1 MKNLGQLQAEDNI
14 LDLLWSRDGGRL
26 LVTPSTGEVLV
37 ADLDGLAVAQRLPG
51 HGMGNGASAW
61 FQGVPVTCGFDG
73 KVRRGAD
80 AHSPGRGMIDR
91 VKTNADDTFF
101 AFAQNRRLHVQGS
114 AGESATVIDL
124 PASAAD
130 FTWNPTNPLEIATAG
145 AGGACLW
152 RVGEKD
158 PFARFDWGGACLGV
172 EWSTDGRW
180 LATADQTPSVHV
192 YDIPKDNPL
201 HIQGFEGK
209 VRAMAFSGDS
219 KRLATAGSPVVTVW
233 PCRGKKGPEGAAPI
247 QVDGSESEVLAV
259 DFSPTTGQLAT
270 GDADGTLLVVTFESG
285 QFRRKRARL
294 SGGISALAWHPAL
307 PLLAIGHASGDV
319 MLLSL
324 ESAKG

>member
-1 MKNLGQLQAEDNI
+1 MKNLGQLQADDNI
-14 LDLLWSRDGGRL
+14 LALSWSRDGGRL

-37 ADLDGLAVAQRLPG
+37 ASLDGLSVAQHLPG

-73 KVRRGAD
+73 KVRRGTD
-80 AHSPGRGMIDR
+80 VQSPGRGMIDR
-91 VKTNADDTFF
+91 VKTNADDTLF
-101 AFAQNRRLHVQGS
+101 AVAQNRRLHIFGS
-114 AGESATVIDL
+114 ADTPATVIDL

-130 FTWNPTNPLEIATAG
+130 FAWNPTNPREIATAG

-152 RVGEKD
+152 RVGEVE

-172 EWSTDGRW
+172 EWSSDGRW
-180 LATADQTPSVHV
+180 LATADQSPGVHV

-209 VRAMAFSGDS
+209 VRALAFSSDS

-233 PCRGKKGPEGAAPI
+233 PCKGKKGPEGANPI
-247 QVDGSESEVLAV
+247 QVDGSESEVLAL
-259 DFSPTTGQLAT
+259 DFSPKTGQLAT
-270 GDADGTLLVVTFESG
+270 GDGQGTLLVVTFESG

-294 SGGISALAWHPAL
+294 GSGISALAWHPAL
-307 PLLAIGHASGDV
+307 PFVAIGHASGDV